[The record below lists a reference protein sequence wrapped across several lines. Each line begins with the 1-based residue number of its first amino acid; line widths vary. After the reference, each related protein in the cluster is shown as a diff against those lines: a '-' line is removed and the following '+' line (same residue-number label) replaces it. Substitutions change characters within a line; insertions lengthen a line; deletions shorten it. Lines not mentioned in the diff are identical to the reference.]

1 MKMPCELIVSEILP
15 TARGELARQLVMSHG
30 LTQAKVA
37 KMFGVTSAAV
47 SQYIKGLRGG
57 NVYIENSVYRNLF
70 YEKLASCADAMM
82 EGSNFVDTL
91 CEICC
96 FAKQTGMV
104 DEIYAMQGSKENLN
118 KCPECP
124 RDNFNPES

>member
-15 TARGELARQLVMSHG
+15 TARGELARQLVIRHD

-57 NVYIENSVYRNLF
+57 NSYIENSIYRVMFFN
-70 YEKLASCADAMM
+70 KIVSSADMM
-82 EGSNFVDTL
+82 IEGANFADVL
-91 CEICC
+91 CDICC
-96 FAKQTGMV
+96 FVKSIGMV
-104 DEIYAMQGSKENLN
+104 DEIYAMQGAKDDLN
-118 KCPECP
+118 KCLECP
-124 RDNFNPES
+124 RDNFNP

>member
-15 TARGELARQLVMSHG
+15 TARGELARQLVTRHG

-57 NVYIENSVYRNLF
+57 NTYIANSIYRTMF
-70 YEKLASCADAMM
+70 YDRITACADLMIDGAD
-82 EGSNFVDTL
+82 FADVL
-91 CEICC
+91 CDICC
-96 FAKQTGMV
+96 FVKKIGMV
-104 DEIYAMQGSKENLN
+104 DEIYAMQGAKEDLN
-118 KCPECP
+118 KCLECP
-124 RDNFNPES
+124 RDNFNP

>member
-15 TARGELARQLVMSHG
+15 TARGELARQLVTRHN

-57 NVYIENSVYRNLF
+57 NTYIENSIYRSMF
-70 YEKLASCADAMM
+70 YDKIVDSADQMVSGAD
-82 EGSNFVDTL
+82 FADVL
-91 CEICC
+91 CDVCC
-96 FAKQTGMV
+96 FVKQIGMV
-104 DEIYAMQGSKENLN
+104 DEIYAMQGAKEDLN
-118 KCPECP
+118 KCLECP
-124 RDNFNPES
+124 RDNFNP